1 MKVLLVQDVDNLG
14 LAGEVHNV
22 ADGYGRNF
30 LLPRGLA
37 VKATPGAMVQADLH
51 RRRAAEKRQREA
63 EELTALAQA
72 INGISL
78 EFRAKAGETGRL
90 YGSITTAEIAEKLS
104 EAVQQEIDRRKI
116 QLDGTIKQLG
126 SHQIM
131 LRLSADV
138 TAEFEVR
145 VQPLEGE
152 GAAAPEAAVPEE
164 EAAAAEAA
172 EEEALVE
179 EEQTEA

>member
-1 MKVLLVQDVDNLG
+1 MKVLLVQDVDNVG

-37 VKATPGAMVQADLH
+37 VKATPGAMAQADLH
-51 RRRAAEKRQREA
+51 RRRAAERRQREA
-63 EELTALAQA
+63 EELMAVAQA

-90 YGSITTAEIAEKLS
+90 YGSITTADIAEKLS
-104 EAVQQEIDRRKI
+104 ETVQQEIDRRKI

-126 SHQIM
+126 SHQIT
-131 LRLSADV
+131 LRLGADV
-138 TAEFEVR
+138 TAEFEVQ

-152 GAAAPEAAVPEE
+152 GVGAPEAAVAEE
-164 EAAAAEAA
+164 ETAEAEAA
-172 EEEALVE
+172 EEEAPVE